1 MAEQRLAGGRGGE
14 EREQAWRQVF
24 AEQAQSGWSVA
35 RFCRERGIT
44 PSSFY
49 FWRGELA
56 RRETVT
62 KSVSST
68 MGFVEVGVT
77 NANSGDDC
85 RERKAAPIMI
95 HLGQARV
102 EVPCGFD
109 RETLAQVLDLLH
121 EQFAQRGAS
130 C

>member
-1 MAEQRLAGGRGGE
+1 MVEQRLAGGKRSE

-35 RFCRERGIT
+35 RFCREREISA
-44 PSSFY
+44 SSFY

-56 RRETVT
+56 RREAVT
-62 KSVSST
+62 KSASST

-77 NANSGDDC
+77 NASSGDDR
-85 RERKAAPIMI
+85 RERKATLIVI
-95 HLGQARV
+95 QLGSARV

-109 RETLAQVLDLLH
+109 RETLAQVLAVLQQQPAD
-121 EQFAQRGAS
+121 RGAS